1 MEDYTMNI
9 LEVIA
14 SASSQCFPSTF
25 CNGVKRSKAIY
36 PGWSE
41 FVKPYADDSHTIR
54 CTQT

>member
-1 MEDYTMNI
+1 MNI

-25 CNGVKRSKAIY
+25 CNGVKRSKGIY

-41 FVKPYADDSHTIR
+41 FVKPYTDDSHTIR
-54 CTQT
+54 CT